1 MADWDPPHDE
11 PPWIA
16 GFEGDRRLVLARLG
30 PYRRLF
36 PRPRHY
42 VKRFHHR
49 VYDLVIEDWDVPL
62 EPPSLGALCTVSARL
77 AIRFQPTLAFAREH
91 VDHLDQLGE
100 HIRRQ
105 YQPLLKDAAEE
116 ELRQLE
122 SVSWL
127 DSGHARLERTIENLV
142 QELLAV
148 RDIQSRCRCLIEATF
163 ADVDDA
169 ALNDDIASADPAR
182 NSIALQILR
191 RRRDTLERV
200 ARERQEQQLLERRL
214 RLEQQ
219 ANIVDLLKQETAI
232 IREQQQEQLLQTR
245 EELLGGESREL
256 EKINSEIR
264 IKRERIRHESELK
277 RQELQTSLADKNQHA
292 ASYQEVHDHLQRE
305 IELLAMERQRLAL
318 EEEIHKTRLA
328 RARGW
333 VLGVKKRFTL
343 GHDDDSQAVA
353 GRIAGPT
360 DSSD

>member
-1 MADWDPPHDE
+1 MGDYDSSADDPL
-11 PPWIA
+11 WIA

-36 PRPRHY
+36 PRSRHY

-49 VYDLVIEDWDVPL
+49 VYDLVIEDWEVPL
-62 EPPSLGALCTVSARL
+62 EPPYLGALCTMTASL
-77 AIRFQPTLAFAREH
+77 SIRFQPTLAFAREH
-91 VDHLDQLGE
+91 LDRLDHLGE

-116 ELRQLE
+116 ELRRLE
-122 SVSWL
+122 SVTWL
-127 DSGHARLERTIENLV
+127 DSGHSRLERSIENLV

-148 RDIQSRCRCLIEATF
+148 RDIQSRCRCRIEASF
-163 ADVDDA
+163 ADIDDS
-169 ALNDDIASADPAR
+169 ALNDDIASSDPAR

-191 RRRDTLERV
+191 RRRETLERI
-200 ARERQEQQLLERRL
+200 ARERQEQELLERRL

-219 ANIVDLLKQETAI
+219 ARIVDLLKQETAI
-232 IREQQQEQLLQTR
+232 IREQQQEQLRHAR
-245 EELLGGESREL
+245 EELLGEETRER

-264 IKRERIRHESELK
+264 LKGERIRHESELK
-277 RQELQTSLADKNQHA
+277 RQELEASLAEKNQHA

-343 GHDDDSQAVA
+343 GHDDDGQTVA

-360 DSSD
+360 DSPD